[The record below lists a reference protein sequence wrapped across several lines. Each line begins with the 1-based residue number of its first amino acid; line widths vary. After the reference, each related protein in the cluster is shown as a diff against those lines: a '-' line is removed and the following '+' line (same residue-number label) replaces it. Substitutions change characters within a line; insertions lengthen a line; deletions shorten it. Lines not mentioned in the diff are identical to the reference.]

1 LIASLGVDGCRGG
14 WFGIQLSGPDSW
26 DFALVERAESLVE
39 RFPEATLILIDIPIG
54 LPAKCGQTRACDLLA
69 ARLLGPRR
77 ASVFPAPC
85 REILAAADYPA
96 ALALSRRLTGK
107 GISKQA
113 WNIGPKIRQVDRWLR
128 VDLTSR
134 ERVREVHPEVCFQA
148 LNSGQTMAAGKRKP
162 AGERQRLELLT
173 GLFPETPLLF
183 EQALRSQRRRL
194 LARDD
199 ILDALVNALSGWLSR
214 GRLGSL
220 PAAPHADALGLPMEI
235 CYPLLDGGP
244 RSQPP
249 EGRRSADRQVQSSTG
264 AQPGPGS

>member
-1 LIASLGVDGCRGG
+1 LIVSLGVDGCRGG
-14 WFGIQLSGPDSW
+14 WFGIQLSGPGSW
-26 DFALVERAESLVE
+26 DFALVERADSLLE
-39 RFPEATLILIDIPIG
+39 RFPEPTLILIDIPIG
-54 LPAKCGQTRACDLLA
+54 LPAECGRTRACDSLA

-113 WNIGPKIRQVDRWLR
+113 WNIGPKIREVDRWLR

-134 ERVREVHPEVCFQA
+134 EKVREVHPEVCFRA
-148 LNSGQTMAAGKRKP
+148 LNGGRPMASSKRKP
-162 AGERQRLELLT
+162 AGERQRLELLSAA
-173 GLFPETPLLF
+173 FPGTPLLF
-183 EQALRSQRRRL
+183 EQALRSQPRRL

-220 PAAPHADALGLPMEI
+220 PAAPQTDALGLPMEI
-235 CYPLLDGGP
+235 CYPLFDGGS
-244 RSQPP
+244 RNHPP
-249 EGRRSADRQVQSSTG
+249 EDRAAD
-264 AQPGPGS
+264 P